1 MHRLQSLIV
10 VALMTIL
17 ALTANGC
24 LEIETTTKINSDG
37 SVIRTV
43 VMTGDSSSIYQR
55 DFAVTVDSTWDTQIQ
70 QIERN
75 KFVRTAT
82 KVFREVGEM
91 NKALMGEEGR
101 TLSIRADLER
111 HFRWFFTTIRY
122 RETWLNFNPFRAVPI
137 TDYISPTELEY
148 FMRHELKKEPYRT
161 KGDSL
166 AFEDAGHRFERWN
179 ARNIFEA
186 YFQTFVEGIRKLN
199 DRSLT
204 LTYVAGLKQ
213 RLFEASEE
221 SFKANNVDTVRF
233 VFERVLKT
241 PAVRKAIAANSEGFH
256 LFKQKLDFLHG
267 KIGADTYRTNV
278 VMPGLIIDTNAPSI
292 EGTKASWSDYTK
304 FCYFTDF
311 EMWVE
316 SKVTNWWAIT
326 LTGLFVTA
334 IAVGFVLAAIRRRKP
349 GA

>member
-1 MHRLQSLIV
+1 MHRIQRHVSVPFLAFL
-10 VALMTIL
+10 ALM
-17 ALTANGC
+17 ANGC

-37 SVIRTV
+37 SIIRTV

-82 KVFREVGEM
+82 KAFRDVGEM
-91 NKALMGEEGR
+91 NKSLVGRKGR
-101 TLSIRADLER
+101 TLNIRADLER

-122 RETWLNFNPFRAVPI
+122 RETWLNYNPFDAVPI

-148 FMRHELKKEPYRT
+148 FIRHEVKKEPYATR
-161 KGDSL
+161 GDSL
-166 AFEDAGHRFERWN
+166 ALKDAEQRFVRWN
-179 ARNIFEA
+179 NRNIFEV
-186 YFQTFVEGIRKLN
+186 YFATFVEGVKKLN

-204 LTYVAGLKQ
+204 VRYVAGLKEK
-213 RLFEASEE
+213 LFEGSEKYFD
-221 SFKANNVDTVRF
+221 SNNIDTVRII
-233 VFERVLKT
+233 FEHILKT
-241 PAVRKAIAANSEGFH
+241 PGVQKAMAANSEGFH
-256 LFKQKLDFLHG
+256 LFKEKLNFLHG
-267 KIGADTYRTNV
+267 IVGPNTYRTNV
-278 VMPGLIIDTNAPSI
+278 VMPGLIVNTNSSSI
-292 EGTKASWSDYTK
+292 EGTKASWSDFIG